1 MRKITLSLGDL
12 VVFRFNGESG
22 DVKIGIRDDS
32 DYSNDVYYNGK
43 VYHDSTITFIEYGR
57 NDGEDST
64 LYRAVANAYPNYVT
78 KHPEDMVDYILRK
91 SLKVHELARVEKEYN
106 KILHNRATTGKGPL
120 FGRR

>member
-1 MRKITLSLGDL
+1 MKRITLSLADL
-12 VVFRFNGESG
+12 VVFKVKGEDG
-22 DVKIGIRDDS
+22 ELKIGIRDDS
-32 DYSNDVYYNGK
+32 DYSNDVYYYGK
-43 VYHDSTITFIEYGR
+43 IYRDREIELIEYGR

-91 SLKVHELARVEKEYN
+91 GLRPSELAKVEREYN
-106 KILHNRATTGKGPL
+106 KILNNRGKTGKGRL